1 MKRFVLAVALTC
13 VLSGT
18 ALAGL
23 IPSTDV
29 APPPPPPEN
38 AQATSAGII
47 PTSDIASAETTSPL
61 LGVVLTL
68 LSVL

>member
-1 MKRFVLAVALTC
+1 MKRFVLAVTLTC

-29 APPPPPPEN
+29 APPPPPPEET
-38 AQATSAGII
+38 QTTSAGII
-47 PTSDIASAETTSPL
+47 PTSDLASAETTSPW
-61 LGVVLTL
+61 LGFLLTL
-68 LSVL
+68 LSVV